1 MLFDDEKQLK
11 RVYLWT
17 VRAVVTCIVIYLAI
31 RHITAVAAAVSW
43 TVSLCM
49 PIIVGGI
56 IALILNVPL
65 RTIEESWFKKL
76 KRKKAKRSLA
86 ILLSMV
92 IVTGVFIGVAVL
104 VVPKLVDAVAV
115 VYQSVNS
122 ALDGMAVAEGTVDY
136 SAMPFG
142 EALSKVDVDWLQMKA
157 NLGSWMENAKSG
169 ILDTVVN
176 AIGGAAAFAVDL
188 FLGMIFAIYIL
199 ANKEKLKYQ
208 TSRLL
213 KAWLPQRVSRNILHI
228 CSVCNS
234 TFRQF
239 IAGQTT
245 EAVILGSLC
254 AVGMFILRI
263 PYAPMIGA
271 LVGVTALI
279 PYVGAFIATFIG
291 TFMILTVNP
300 FKALVFI
307 VFLLTLQQV
316 EGNLIYPK
324 VVGAKI
330 NLSAMWVLAAIT
342 IGGSLAGP
350 VGMLLGVPAAS
361 AVYTLLKEAT
371 EAREAKLKSIQDNKG
386 EQI

>member
-1 MLFDDEKQLK
+1 MFFDDEKQLK

-76 KRKKAKRSLA
+76 KRKKAKRPLA

-92 IVTGVFIGVAVL
+92 IVAGVFIGVAVL

-254 AVGMFILRI
+254 AVGMFVLRI